1 MSSLKIKGRQKPK
14 HPPTP
19 YERTKRLVSKVRDW
33 LSPVLWGTPK
43 ARSEEDEEADR
54 ELDENNEINT
64 DVSEQLQQS
73 GTSRAQSNQ
82 GSRAGGEVTEPVKDD
97 GDSFVKEASDD
108 DDDESTPMDKQNLEA
123 RPPGMPTGVRLTGGF
138 DNGIRLEA
146 AAEVSALQ
154 LDRKVNQLLV
164 RSRTPVGKSL
174 FGTPVEEVQ
183 GNQRHTAPF
192 LAQSCSQLSYVNNCE
207 EEHLHRSSTPA
218 DTTMDSVPPAVPHS
232 VPPAPSAQ
240 PFERLFSQS
249 AISTPGRTD
258 TEESIKNSP
267 FQSPFY
273 RGKTSY
279 GGASALPQPKAKRQR
294 TELTSALS
302 QVVHYTVKARSSS
315 EQQPVASQT
324 AKKILQTL
332 ETLSTP
338 LSDAR
343 KFPLRITQLGGVGQ
357 PAKRL
362 KHDPTSTVGGV
373 SSPPTTPLV
382 IPFNH
387 SKQQGPVIVP
397 SLDRARSPLAP
408 KAAIVP
414 SNRVE
419 PSPPWLNLPNK
430 TLKLPEPGSIGTPL
444 PASSSV
450 TTSMPVT
457 SLAAIKFSPSV
468 DTLQDKPAAF
478 TLRSNQPSSSS
489 SSSLPD
495 LSFGPGP
502 LKSLV
507 SSSSSDPILGEQ
519 LEESVNTMEP
529 PPPIPLTI
537 GSKGSLPKFSFV
549 PSLVV
554 STVTSTSTSSS
565 VIPVS
570 LSKPVADVT
579 KMGSAFGKPLSLP
592 MPPLKPMSSFLPVA
606 VKSMGPSLGGQ
617 FAFSAP
623 KELAPI
629 SQPRP
634 PEVATKVP
642 VFTFSA
648 PKSCQTPAIQSSLP
662 YLRPAASKSTE
673 VTKVPPPLLANGSVL
688 DALKKPEFKPFGKG
702 PSVSGTKKESI
713 IDLTDDENRGGDE
726 VEVHKPLQ
734 LVPLNDTTT
743 NSSSLFGKAAE
754 LKTSDNSPT
763 QSSALKLGLPESSSQ
778 LFGGGGGGL
787 KIGGL
792 SGPTVSSSQPS
803 TGLSGGL
810 KIGGLSGPTVSSSQ
824 PSTGLSGGLKIGG
837 LSGPTVSSSQPSTGL
852 SGGLKI
858 GGLSGLPIGG
868 TQPSLSLGGGLKLG
882 GLSGLTLPTP
892 SAAARQEKS
901 SEVPPASSVASKLPP
916 LSGPL
921 LVPPLPSGSW
931 ECSCCMLQNK
941 PEATSCI
948 ACGSAKPTS
957 SCTSQL
963 ATDATKSIA
972 LSGSIP
978 LQAGGAPSGLDNLAR
993 VKEIPNLSES
1003 KLLTALTPSSGW
1015 ECEVCLVMNKAE
1027 DLKCVACCSSKTG
1040 ATTGGSSSSSG
1051 DLFQQKPQATP
1062 PVVFGDGGG
1071 IKLSL
1076 GGGLMI
1082 AGVASLSSSASKID
1096 APPVNDGL
1104 QLGSSKSGKE
1114 ETTKT
1119 AESKLPSQPLGTT
1132 SFGARV
1138 GTSSDES
1145 GESSKALLGGSLFA
1159 VTKPQSGEVTGGI
1172 KFAVPPASQGSAVGS
1187 NISTSQPPLS
1197 FNLNALA
1204 SSTSRVQGA
1213 SNDGGGGSGQK
1224 PFQLSG
1230 VGVGSLATT
1239 QPNSLFSSSA
1249 YSAEPR
1255 PALSG
1260 ISFAV
1265 SSYSG
1270 STSVEPTIAA
1280 STIKLAAAPLQ
1291 GTSSSIGLF
1300 SAQPPALTFAGS
1312 FGSTASQPSVLPSF
1326 VGAPAVAPTLG
1337 AVPSSQ
1343 QSLLTFGASS
1353 NLQQPSSLMFG
1364 ATLNPPQLSKPS
1376 APLFAGASNPFLSQ
1390 PSPMPPLV
1398 GPALSSS
1405 SSSSS
1410 MSLFTVPR
1418 LPAMFSSISV
1428 PASCPQLLILHLVQ
1442 GLVRRLLISA
1452 LLQPAPSAVGF
1463 GTGGTASL
1471 NKPLAG
1477 SFPSNLD
1484 TLAKAPLFPQMAAGV
1499 NPQTNAGLVF
1509 GASSQQ
1515 LQQIPQG
1522 SGVTFSSTP
1531 SFTFSGMAAGQQ
1543 QMNAAPMFGGSGL
1556 VGTSLITGQQLG
1568 GPSGFG
1574 GGGAG
1579 QNVPQFSVGGGVP
1592 SLAGVGGPQFGET
1605 PLFTAGQAQQRVFKK
1620 AVRKKH

>member
-1 MSSLKIKGRQKPK
+1 M
-14 HPPTP
+14 
-19 YERTKRLVSKVRDW
+19 
-33 LSPVLWGTPK
+33 
-43 ARSEEDEEADR
+43 
-54 ELDENNEINT
+54 
-64 DVSEQLQQS
+64 
-73 GTSRAQSNQ
+73 
-82 GSRAGGEVTEPVKDD
+82 
-97 GDSFVKEASDD
+97 
-108 DDDESTPMDKQNLEA
+108 
-123 RPPGMPTGVRLTGGF
+123 
-138 DNGIRLEA
+138 
-146 AAEVSALQ
+146 
-154 LDRKVNQLLV
+154 
-164 RSRTPVGKSL
+164 
-174 FGTPVEEVQ
+174 
-183 GNQRHTAPF
+183 
-192 LAQSCSQLSYVNNCE
+192 
-207 EEHLHRSSTPA
+207 
-218 DTTMDSVPPAVPHS
+218 
-232 VPPAPSAQ
+232 
-240 PFERLFSQS
+240 
-249 AISTPGRTD
+249 
-258 TEESIKNSP
+258 
-267 FQSPFY
+267 
-273 RGKTSY
+273 
-279 GGASALPQPKAKRQR
+279 
-294 TELTSALS
+294 
-302 QVVHYTVKARSSS
+302 
-315 EQQPVASQT
+315 
-324 AKKILQTL
+324 
-332 ETLSTP
+332 
-338 LSDAR
+338 
-343 KFPLRITQLGGVGQ
+343 
-357 PAKRL
+357 
-362 KHDPTSTVGGV
+362 
-373 SSPPTTPLV
+373 
-382 IPFNH
+382 
-387 SKQQGPVIVP
+387 
-397 SLDRARSPLAP
+397 
-408 KAAIVP
+408 
-414 SNRVE
+414 
-419 PSPPWLNLPNK
+419 
-430 TLKLPEPGSIGTPL
+430 
-444 PASSSV
+444 
-450 TTSMPVT
+450 
-457 SLAAIKFSPSV
+457 
-468 DTLQDKPAAF
+468 
-478 TLRSNQPSSSS
+478 
-489 SSSLPD
+489 
-495 LSFGPGP
+495 
-502 LKSLV
+502 
-507 SSSSSDPILGEQ
+507 
-519 LEESVNTMEP
+519 
-529 PPPIPLTI
+529 
-537 GSKGSLPKFSFV
+537 
-549 PSLVV
+549 
-554 STVTSTSTSSS
+554 
-565 VIPVS
+565 
-570 LSKPVADVT
+570 
-579 KMGSAFGKPLSLP
+579 
-592 MPPLKPMSSFLPVA
+592 
-606 VKSMGPSLGGQ
+606 
-617 FAFSAP
+617 
-623 KELAPI
+623 
-629 SQPRP
+629 
-634 PEVATKVP
+634 
-642 VFTFSA
+642 
-648 PKSCQTPAIQSSLP
+648 
-662 YLRPAASKSTE
+662 
-673 VTKVPPPLLANGSVL
+673 
-688 DALKKPEFKPFGKG
+688 
-702 PSVSGTKKESI
+702 
-713 IDLTDDENRGGDE
+713 
-726 VEVHKPLQ
+726 HKPLQ

-763 QSSALKLGLPESSSQ
+763 QSSALKLGLPASSSQ
-778 LFGGGGGGL
+778 LFGGGG
-787 KIGGL
+787 
-792 SGPTVSSSQPS
+792 
-803 TGLSGGL
+803 
-810 KIGGLSGPTVSSSQ
+810 
-824 PSTGLSGGLKIGG
+824 GGLKIGG

-892 SAAARQEKS
+892 SAAACQEKS

-1096 APPVNDGL
+1096 APPVKLGQQSISFGGVSAASTTSASELSSKLLANEGAKASEAGGGLQIGFIGTLPAFSSDGL

-1213 SNDGGGGSGQK
+1213 SDDGGGGSGQK

-1230 VGVGSLATT
+1230 VGVGSLAST

-1260 ISFAV
+1260 ISFAG

-1270 STSVEPTIAA
+1270 STSVEPAIAA

-1410 MSLFTVPR
+1410 MSLFNSATASGNVQFNFSAGK
-1418 LPAMFSSISV
+1418 LPTTADSAVRSGITGAAGSSVALAAQPPTFKFGSGTGEASFNFS
-1428 PASCPQLLILHLVQ
+1428 A
-1442 GLVRRLLISA
+1442 A
-1452 LLQPAPSAVGF
+1452 TPAPSAVGF

-1509 GASSQQ
+1509 G
-1515 LQQIPQG
+1515 G
-1522 SGVTFSSTP
+1522 KFC
-1531 SFTFSGMAAGQQ
+1531 
-1543 QMNAAPMFGGSGL
+1543 NK
-1556 VGTSLITGQQLG
+1556 SLEVAL
-1568 GPSGFG
+1568 
-1574 GGGAG
+1574 
-1579 QNVPQFSVGGGVP
+1579 N
-1592 SLAGVGGPQFGET
+1592 E
-1605 PLFTAGQAQQRVFKK
+1605 KE
-1620 AVRKKH
+1620 